1 MQLVLLITSFAS
13 LPNTPN
19 MVHSKGEELDSWAD
33 VGLDGNR
40 ICCCFLLH
48 GGRMGARASFEEAL
62 TFAGA

>member
-1 MQLVLLITSFAS
+1 
-13 LPNTPN
+13 

-40 ICCCFLLH
+40 IVCVFLLH
-48 GGRMGARASFEEAL
+48 GAGWGHGASFEEAL